1 MEENIQTPNTSPEV
15 VQDKPKK
22 KGKGCLIALGILLV
36 ILVVIA
42 GVIYWGY
49 KKVMGLGEQIDLN
62 VTYTQQDFDNAW
74 NKFGTEIDPAI
85 ACLDC
90 PTLTYTDHKEVST
103 TFNESEA
110 SAVVDIINENLEYG
124 SISNSQVSFNDDG
137 TAELST
143 IFSFQGQTFPVY
155 LSGTFGK
162 QTDSSVFGSVS
173 TVKAGGISLPSNITD
188 IVGSALVEIANTRIQ
203 DAGVRIDTL
212 DITGSGLEFD
222 GLVPTQAQ

>member
-1 MEENIQTPNTSPEV
+1 MEENVQTTDTPQEV
-15 VQDKPKK
+15 VESKPKK
-22 KGKGCLIALGILLV
+22 KGSGCLIALGVLLV
-36 ILVVIA
+36 ILVAI
-42 GVIYWGY
+42 GGLLFWGY
-49 KKVMGLGEQIDLN
+49 KKIVGLGSQINLD
-62 VTYTQQDFDNAW
+62 VTYSQQDFDSAW
-74 NKFGTEIDPAI
+74 DKFGTEIDPAI

-103 TFNESEA
+103 TFNNSEA

-124 SISNSQVSFNDDG
+124 SISNSQVRFNDDG

-143 IFSFQGQTFPVY
+143 VFSFQGQTFPVY

-173 TVKAGGISLPSNITD
+173 TVKAGGISLPGNITE
-188 IVGSALVEIANTRIQ
+188 IVGSALVEIANTRIV

-212 DITGSGLEFD
+212 DITGSGLNFD